1 MKNIVL
7 ALIVVCLVISCKE
20 SYTPKPRGYYRIDL
34 PAKEYQLFDS
44 AFPYTFEYPKYG
56 NIESDN
62 DINAERY
69 WINVSFPKFKG
80 KIHLTYKVIKND
92 LDTFVKDTYKFAYD
106 HTRKA
111 DAINEIQ
118 VEDRNRKVYG
128 IIFDIKGNAASSY
141 QFFLTDSTRNFLRGA
156 LYFET
161 EPNKDSL
168 APVID
173 FFMKDMDQII
183 NTLKWK

>member
-7 ALIVVCLVISCKE
+7 AFLIICLAISCKE
-20 SYTPKPRGYYRIDL
+20 SYTPKPRGYYRVDF

-44 AFPYTFEYPKYG
+44 TFPYTFEYPKYG
-56 NIESDN
+56 NIEPDRAN
-62 DINAERY
+62 NAERY
-69 WINVSFPKFKG
+69 WINISFPEFKG
-80 KIHLTYKVIKND
+80 KIHLTYKPVKHD
-92 LDTFVKDTYKFAYD
+92 LDTFIKDTYKFAYD

-118 VEDRNRKVYG
+118 VENPDRKVYG

-141 QFFLTDSTRNFLRGA
+141 QFYLTDSVRNFLRGA

-173 FFMKDMDQII
+173 FFKKDMDQLI